1 MEHTPSKAFLNAVPV
16 RGPNGSE
23 SVGNLPEGPHQVL
36 VKELLTG
43 LKSQVHCR
51 AVVHGKDVR
60 HDSLDIAIEVRYCVV
75 DAWPCMLRSVS

>member
-1 MEHTPSKAFLNAVPV
+1 MVPMA
-16 RGPNGSE
+16 P
-23 SVGNLPEGPHQVL
+23 PEGPHQVL

-75 DAWPCMLRSVS
+75 DAWPGMLRSVS

>member
-1 MEHTPSKAFLNAVPV
+1 
-16 RGPNGSE
+16 
-23 SVGNLPEGPHQVL
+23 

-43 LKSQVHCR
+43 LKSQVRCR

-75 DAWPCMLRSVS
+75 DAWPCILR